1 MQKYIFGKASLKN
14 LVLGM
19 LLLLS
24 TVGLILFVYGYLSG
38 MASSGGDIILKRD
51 GVSGLFAAL
60 LGILFLG
67 VWGGYEIGRYVEME
81 FSKRRT

>member
-1 MQKYIFGKASLKN
+1 
-14 LVLGM
+14 M
-19 LLLLS
+19 LLLLL

-38 MASSGGDIILKRD
+38 MASSEGDIILKRD
-51 GVSGLFAAL
+51 GISGLFTAL

-67 VWGGYEIGRYVEME
+67 VWSGYEIGRYVEME